1 MSSGAPK
8 LEGMSR
14 EERSRLALLLL
25 QEQVIK
31 QRKMLHLWRDI
42 TKQPAQ
48 IDTGYVAQH
57 LVSLVTG
64 IPGAGMR
71 GKGLDLSDGS
81 EIKSANFLDSLDKK
95 KAVAPRWNFLAR
107 NLGDMEAFLSRETLY
122 LVALDLTKD
131 GRVRARIWRVHPIR
145 HEDLIGRYR
154 LWMEKLGKPKLSD
167 PKRPDA
173 NFQLFPPRRAS
184 DDDFARHGSG
194 RKRDFPKLKISLEA
208 GQSSKI
214 YHAEEDAD
222 GTMQV
227 IVFAPEKAE

>member
-1 MSSGAPK
+1 MSPEPLK
-8 LEGMSR
+8 LEALPTK
-14 EERSRLALLLL
+14 ERSRLTLLLL
-25 QEQVIK
+25 QEQVVK
-31 QRKMLHLWRDI
+31 QRKMLHVWRDI

-95 KAVAPRWNFLAR
+95 GAVAPRWNFLAR
-107 NLGDMEAFLSRETLY
+107 NVGDMEAFLGRETLY
-122 LVALDLTKD
+122 LVSLDLTKEN
-131 GRVRARIWRVHPIR
+131 RVRARIWRVHPAR

-154 LWMEKLGKPKLSD
+154 LWMEQMGRPKLSD

-173 NFQLFPPRRAS
+173 NFQLFPPRGGS
-184 DDDFARHGSG
+184 DDDFGRHGND
-194 RKRDFPKLKISLEA
+194 RDFPRLKISLETGA
-208 GQSSKI
+208 SSKI
-214 YHAEEDAD
+214 YHAEEDAT
-222 GTMQV
+222 GEMQV